1 MSKNNASVL
10 LVGCGRMGRALLEG
24 WRSSGLVMDNFW
36 IVEPHEKTR
45 CQLPLTKTVSS
56 VLELP
61 LELQPKII
69 VLAVKPQ
76 TIETIVADYHRF
88 AHGSVFL
95 SVIAG
100 KPIAWFTSRL
110 GSTTSIVRA
119 MPNVPAIVRR
129 GITVACGN
137 AALDSDGYALCT
149 KLLEAVGAVTWIQEE
164 QLLDSVTAVSGSGPA
179 YVFLLTESLAQ
190 AGRAAGLPADL
201 AERLARVT
209 VAGAGEILYHSVD
222 DSATALRQHVTS
234 PGGTT
239 AAALAVLM
247 DTQNGLEVMLTRAVA
262 AATARSRELGLESG
276 LLSRSS

>member
-1 MSKNNASVL
+1 MSKNKASVL

-24 WRSSGLVMDNFW
+24 WRASRLVMDNFW
-36 IVEPHEKTR
+36 IVEPNKKTR
-45 CQLPLTKTVSS
+45 SKIHIANTVSS
-56 VLELP
+56 LIDLP
-61 LELQPKII
+61 VDFIPKLII
-69 VLAVKPQ
+69 LAVKPQ
-76 TIETIVADYHRF
+76 IIENILEDYNRF
-88 AHGSVFL
+88 SHSSIFL

-100 KPIAWFTSRL
+100 KTISWFTSRL

-119 MPNVPAIVRR
+119 MPNIPSVVRR

-149 KLLEAVGAVTWIQEE
+149 NLLEAVGAVTWIEEE

-179 YVFLLTESLAQ
+179 YVFLLTESLAR
-190 AGRAAGLPADL
+190 AGHAAGLPADL

-209 VAGAGEILYHSVD
+209 VAGAGEILSHSG

-262 AATARSRELGLESG
+262 AATTRSRELSLD
-276 LLSRSS
+276 